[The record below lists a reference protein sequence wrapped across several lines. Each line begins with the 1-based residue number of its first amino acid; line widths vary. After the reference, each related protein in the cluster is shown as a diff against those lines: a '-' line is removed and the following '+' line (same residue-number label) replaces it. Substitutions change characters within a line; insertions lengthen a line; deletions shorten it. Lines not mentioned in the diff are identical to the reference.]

1 VEDSHVQRLRS
12 RLILVEGESDR
23 IALEAL
29 ARKLGLE
36 RPDIA
41 VLGGAHA
48 VASFVAITGKAN
60 LVGLCDK
67 NEEFLFRRVLDRVH
81 VCDPDLEGELIR
93 ALGAERVLQMVEPSF
108 ATLQKQPAWR
118 GMPLEDQL
126 RRYLSGRSGNKL
138 RYASLFVEALDLDR
152 VPRPLH
158 DALRPA

>member
-1 VEDSHVQRLRS
+1 VEDPHVQRLRP

-29 ARKLGLE
+29 AERLGLE
-36 RPDIA
+36 RPEIA

-48 VASFVAITGKAN
+48 VASFVALTGKEN

-67 NEEFLFRRVLDRVH
+67 NEEFLFRRVLDRVY

-93 ALGAERVLQMVEPSF
+93 ALGAERVLELVEPSF
-108 ATLQKQPAWR
+108 ATLQKQPHWR
-118 GMPLEDQL
+118 GMPLEEQL

-138 RYASLFVEALDLDR
+138 RYARLFVEALE
-152 VPRPLH
+152 VIPAPLQGV
-158 DALRPA
+158 LEYR